1 MPEAGEKASYI
12 VAERI
17 RKSVEKYKFF
27 NCDKQPRGFVSVGI
41 GVAVCNEQINS
52 EMEIVYNADLALY
65 KAKVERNTTS
75 VFNNDMKDDFDS
87 VIIEEH
93 LI

>member
-1 MPEAGEKASYI
+1 
-12 VAERI
+12 
-17 RKSVEKYKFF
+17 
-27 NCDKQPRGFVSVGI
+27 
-41 GVAVCNEQINS
+41 
-52 EMEIVYNADLALY
+52 MEIVYNADLALY